1 MYIIAVL
8 YYISS
13 VIILF
18 CSFVVEK
25 CKKEKV
31 VNENYKVAK
40 VSKYLTTKEKQC
52 LAILG
57 AWGVGKTY
65 FWKQVEK
72 ENTLKFSNKKIIYI
86 DLFGKENYKQI
97 LEEIILKLHG
107 NYNKIINIFAQIT
120 FRIAKFKSAGIA
132 DINPGTIFSCL
143 KKNDFKNII
152 VCFDNIERRSDNLPL
167 KEILGLINLLKE
179 DKECSVVLILN
190 KNELNKQE
198 DNAKNNMQTSSNDK
212 TQHDAKQNNNDWYQ
226 EYKEKVI
233 DYEMLLENNDEIAKA
248 LIEEAFMQDEKFIQD
263 DDLKSNLVNIV
274 LKHYKA
280 ICNDN
285 LRLLLKILEHIKYFN
300 ERCFQ
305 SHYDKTIKEEFIIV
319 IHEHYLAIF
328 NAVKDFYIQRKE
340 KRNLSNMY
348 IYDIV
353 TRYLNNFFII
363 NDNDEKE
370 LNDIIIR
377 QLSSELFLTFEKTY
391 TTYFDEGDSDADFKN
406 KIENILQIRDNKL
419 EVFAKDLNSEKFLK
433 TIYWFKQIIKSDQ
446 EVSKEYKKGYFEKI
460 DKIIQI
466 LIKEQYPYYSKR
478 IKLLIAFSKQYKKFY
493 SKITKKHNNE
503 DKLKIFKY
511 NIKEYPHIFHFGNI
525 DKFNQYEI
533 KSIKDAFYNDKYF
546 LKNFIGFF
554 RLVPK
559 KNPIPKGD
567 YNLGRYTDADSKE
580 YEKIFKKNNLFLAFI
595 EYINENKYKKQMLIK
610 DRRVNNDNSNIL
622 SKLFYLQD

>member
-363 NDNDEKE
+363 NDNDEKK

-377 QLSSELFLTFEKTY
+377 QLSSELFSTFEKTY

-446 EVSKEYKKGYFEKI
+446 EVSEEYKKGYFEKI

-511 NIKEYPHIFHFGNI
+511 NIEEHSHIFHFVNI

-546 LKNFIGFF
+546 LKNFIDFF

-622 SKLFYLQD
+622 SKLFYL

>member
-1 MYIIAVL
+1 MYITIDKIAEFL
-8 YYISS
+8 T
-13 VIILF
+13 
-18 CSFVVEK
+18 
-25 CKKEKV
+25 
-31 VNENYKVAK
+31 
-40 VSKYLTTKEKQC
+40 SKSRVCLT
-52 LAILG
+52 ING
-57 AWGVGKTY
+57 HWGIGKTHL
-65 FWKQVEK
+65 WKQVEEK
-72 ENTLKFSNKKIIYI
+72 INADKKVVYI
-86 DLFGKENYKQI
+86 DLFGKESYKQI
-97 LEEIILKLHG
+97 LEEIVFKIHQ
-107 NYNKIINIFAQIT
+107 NYNKTVNVTSRIISKTINI
-120 FRIAKFKSAGIA
+120 KSAGIIN
-132 DINPGTIFSCL
+132 INPDAIFSFL
-143 KKNDFKNII
+143 KKEDFNNII
-152 VCFDNIERRSDNLPL
+152 VCFDNIERRSDNLSL
-167 KEILGLINLLKE
+167 KEILGLVNLLK
-179 DKECSVVLILN
+179 
-190 KNELNKQE
+190 E

-233 DYEMLLENNDEIAKA
+233 DYKVCLKDNDEIAKA
-248 LIEEAFMQDEKFIQD
+248 LIEEAFMQDEKLIRD
-263 DDLKSNLVNIV
+263 NGLKSNLVDIV
-274 LKHYKA
+274 LKHYQD
-280 ICNDN
+280 ICDSN

-363 NDNDEKE
+363 NDNDEKK

-377 QLSSELFLTFEKTY
+377 QLSSKLLLTFEKTY
-391 TTYFDEGDSDADFKN
+391 TTYFDEGGSDADFKN

-446 EVSKEYKKGYFEKI
+446 EVSEEYKKGYFEKI

-478 IKLLIAFSKQYKKFY
+478 IKLLIAFSKQCKKIY
-493 SKITKKHNNE
+493 SEITKKHNNE

-511 NIKEYPHIFHFGNI
+511 NIKEYPHIFHFVNI

-546 LKNFIGFF
+546 LKNFIDFF

-567 YNLGRYTDADSKE
+567 HNLNRYTDTDSKE

-595 EYINENKYKKQMLIK
+595 EYINENKYKKQIFIK
-610 DRRVNNDNSNIL
+610 DRRVNNDKSNIL
-622 SKLFYLQD
+622 SKLFYL

>member
-363 NDNDEKE
+363 NDNDEKK

-511 NIKEYPHIFHFGNI
+511 NIKEYPHIFHFGNM
-525 DKFNQYEI
+525 DEFNQYEI

>member
-1 MYIIAVL
+1 MDIIAVL

-25 CKKEKV
+25 CKKEKIV
-31 VNENYKVAK
+31 DENYKVAK

-65 FWKQVEK
+65 FWKQIEK
-72 ENTLKFSNKKIIYI
+72 EITLNFDNKKVIYV

-263 DDLKSNLVNIV
+263 DDLKSNLVDIV
-274 LKHYKA
+274 LKHYQD
-280 ICNDN
+280 ICDSN

-300 ERCFQ
+300 IRCFK

-319 IHEHYLAIF
+319 IDKCYFAIF
-328 NAVKDFYIQRKE
+328 NAVKDFYIQQKE

-363 NDNDEKE
+363 NDNDEKK
-370 LNDIIIR
+370 LNKMIIDSITV
-377 QLSSELFLTFEKTY
+377 ETKTNIKGIYKAY
-391 TTYFDEGDSDADFKN
+391 TEQGDSDIDFKN
-406 KIENILQIRDNKL
+406 KLEELSDKIYKQRKYFWNFFIETYDKELL
-419 EVFAKDLNSEKFLK
+419 EMIYVYKDITDKDLSIKDLVVKAFIVNFKRKEDDPSLSELLTKYPTYDKFSSKIKK
-433 TIYWFKQIIKSDQ
+433 TNKPSRIITTNHNFVYDRS
-446 EVSKEYKKGYFEKI
+446 SNTFELSKI
-460 DKIIQI
+460 DDFNNYNLDLIVKSFHNDKYFFQDFMFFYYEIDFKYFILYAIEEYIHNAYIKKIEEDNQLFRAFICFINKDENRIKKQS
-466 LIKEQYPYYSKR
+466 LIK
-478 IKLLIAFSKQYKKFY
+478 
-493 SKITKKHNNE
+493 
-503 DKLKIFKY
+503 KY
-511 NIKEYPHIFHFGNI
+511 NIKE
-525 DKFNQYEI
+525 NQ
-533 KSIKDAFYNDKYF
+533 N
-546 LKNFIGFF
+546 
-554 RLVPK
+554 
-559 KNPIPKGD
+559 
-567 YNLGRYTDADSKE
+567 T
-580 YEKIFKKNNLFLAFI
+580 
-595 EYINENKYKKQMLIK
+595 
-610 DRRVNNDNSNIL
+610 IL
-622 SKLFYLQD
+622 SKLFFPKDNK

>member
-1 MYIIAVL
+1 MYITIDKIAEFL
-8 YYISS
+8 ISKS
-13 VIILF
+13 RV
-18 CSFVVEK
+18 C
-25 CKKEKV
+25 
-31 VNENYKVAK
+31 
-40 VSKYLTTKEKQC
+40 LT
-52 LAILG
+52 ING
-57 AWGVGKTY
+57 HWGIGKTHL
-65 FWKQVEK
+65 WKQVEEK
-72 ENTLKFSNKKIIYI
+72 INADKKVVYI
-86 DLFGKENYKQI
+86 DLFGKESYKQI
-97 LEEIILKLHG
+97 LEEIVFKIHQ
-107 NYNKIINIFAQIT
+107 NYNKIANVTSRIISKTINI
-120 FRIAKFKSAGIA
+120 KSAGIIN
-132 DINPGTIFSCL
+132 INPDAIFSFL
-143 KKNDFKNII
+143 KKEDFNNII
-152 VCFDNIERRSDNLPL
+152 VCFDNIERRSDNLSL
-167 KEILGLINLLKE
+167 KEILGLVNLLKE

-212 TQHDAKQNNNDWYQ
+212 TQHDVKQNNNDWYQ

-233 DYEMLLENNDEIAKA
+233 DYEVCLKDNDEIAKA
-248 LIEEAFMQDEKFIQD
+248 LIEEAFMQDEKLIRD
-263 DDLKSNLVNIV
+263 NGLKSNLVDIV
-274 LKHYKA
+274 LKHYQD
-280 ICNDN
+280 ICDSN

-328 NAVKDFYIQRKE
+328 NAVKDFYIQQKE

-363 NDNDEKE
+363 NDNDEKK

-391 TTYFDEGDSDADFKN
+391 TTYFDENGSDADFKN

-419 EVFAKDLNSEKFLK
+419 ETFAKDLNSEKFLK
-433 TIYWFKQIIKSDQ
+433 IIYWFKQIIKSDQ
-446 EVSKEYKKGYFEKI
+446 EVSEEYKKGYFEKI

-466 LIKEQYPYYSKR
+466 LIKEQYPYYGKR

-511 NIKEYPHIFHFGNI
+511 NIEEYSHIFHFVNI

-546 LKNFIGFF
+546 LKNFIDFF

-559 KNPIPKGD
+559 KNPISKGD
-567 YNLGRYTDADSKE
+567 HNLNRYTDADSKE

-610 DRRVNNDNSNIL
+610 DRRVNNDKSNIL
-622 SKLFYLQD
+622 SKLFYL

>member
-97 LEEIILKLHG
+97 IEEIVLSLHG
-107 NYNKIINIFAQIT
+107 NYNKITEKTFKGLKSLIKGVSSGLINIDSDAV
-120 FRIAKFKSAGIA
+120 
-132 DINPGTIFSCL
+132 FSFL
-143 KKNDFKNII
+143 KKEDFKKII

-167 KEILGLINLLKE
+167 KEILGLVNLLKE
-179 DKECSVVLILN
+179 EKECNVVMILN
-190 KNELNKQE
+190 DDELKKQDSNSDNKKE
-198 DNAKNNMQTSSNDK
+198 DKQ
-212 TQHDAKQNNNDWYQ
+212 DAKDWYQ

-233 DYEMLLENNDEIAKA
+233 DYEVRLKNNDEIAKA

-263 DDLKSNLVNIV
+263 DDLKSNLVDIV

-300 ERCFQ
+300 IRCFKL
-305 SHYDKTIKEEFIIV
+305 HYDKTIKEEFIIV
-319 IHEHYLAIF
+319 IDEYYFAIF

-340 KRNLSNMY
+340 ERNPSNIH
-348 IYDIV
+348 IYDII
-353 TRYLNNFFII
+353 TKYLKKFFIV
-363 NDNDEKE
+363 NDNYEKK
-370 LNDIIIR
+370 LNKMIMDSITV
-377 QLSSELFLTFEKTY
+377 ETKTNIKGIYKAY
-391 TTYFDEGDSDADFKN
+391 TEQGDSDIDFKN
-406 KIENILQIRDNKL
+406 KLEELSDKIYKQRKYFWNFFIETYDKELL
-419 EVFAKDLNSEKFLK
+419 EMIYVYKDITKKDLNIKDLVIKAFIVNFKRKEDDPSLSELLTRYPTYDKFSSKIKK
-433 TIYWFKQIIKSDQ
+433 TNKPSRIITTNHNFVYDRS
-446 EVSKEYKKGYFEKI
+446 SNTFELSKI
-460 DKIIQI
+460 DDFNNYNLDLIVKSFHNDKYFFQDFMFFYYEIDFKYFILYAIEEYIHNAYIKKIEEDNQLFRAFICFI
-466 LIKEQYPYYSKR
+466 NKDENR
-478 IKLLIAFSKQYKKFY
+478 IKKQSMIK
-493 SKITKKHNNE
+493 
-503 DKLKIFKY
+503 KY
-511 NIKEYPHIFHFGNI
+511 NIKE
-525 DKFNQYEI
+525 NQ
-533 KSIKDAFYNDKYF
+533 N
-546 LKNFIGFF
+546 
-554 RLVPK
+554 
-559 KNPIPKGD
+559 
-567 YNLGRYTDADSKE
+567 T
-580 YEKIFKKNNLFLAFI
+580 
-595 EYINENKYKKQMLIK
+595 
-610 DRRVNNDNSNIL
+610 IL
-622 SKLFYLQD
+622 SKLFFPKDNK

>member
-1 MYIIAVL
+1 MYITIDKIAEFL
-8 YYISS
+8 T
-13 VIILF
+13 
-18 CSFVVEK
+18 
-25 CKKEKV
+25 
-31 VNENYKVAK
+31 
-40 VSKYLTTKEKQC
+40 SKSRVCLT
-52 LAILG
+52 ING
-57 AWGVGKTY
+57 HWGIGKTHL
-65 FWKQVEK
+65 WKQVEEK
-72 ENTLKFSNKKIIYI
+72 INADKKVVYI
-86 DLFGKENYKQI
+86 DLFGKESYKQI
-97 LEEIILKLHG
+97 LEEIVFKIHQ
-107 NYNKIINIFAQIT
+107 NYNKTVNVTSRIISKTINI
-120 FRIAKFKSAGIA
+120 KSAGIIN
-132 DINPGTIFSCL
+132 INPDAIFSFL
-143 KKNDFKNII
+143 KKEDFNNII
-152 VCFDNIERRSDNLPL
+152 VCFDNIERRSDNLSL
-167 KEILGLINLLKE
+167 KEILGLVNLLKE

-233 DYEMLLENNDEIAKA
+233 DYKVCLKDNDEIAKA
-248 LIEEAFMQDEKFIQD
+248 LIEEAFMQDEKLIRD
-263 DDLKSNLVNIV
+263 NGLKSNLVDIV
-274 LKHYKA
+274 LKHYQD
-280 ICNDN
+280 ICDSN

-340 KRNLSNMY
+340 KRNQSNMY

-363 NDNDEKE
+363 NDNDEKK

-377 QLSSELFLTFEKTY
+377 QLSSKLLLTFEKTY
-391 TTYFDEGDSDADFKN
+391 TTYFDEGGSDADFKN

-446 EVSKEYKKGYFEKI
+446 EVSEEYKKGYFEKI

-478 IKLLIAFSKQYKKFY
+478 IKLLIAFSKQCKKIY
-493 SKITKKHNNE
+493 SEITKKHNNE

-511 NIKEYPHIFHFGNI
+511 NIKEYPHIFHFVNI

-546 LKNFIGFF
+546 LKNFIDFF

-567 YNLGRYTDADSKE
+567 HNLNRYTDTDSKE

-595 EYINENKYKKQMLIK
+595 EYINENKYKKQIFIK
-610 DRRVNNDNSNIL
+610 DRRVNNDKSNIL
-622 SKLFYLQD
+622 SKLFYL

>member
-319 IHEHYLAIF
+319 IHKHYLAIF
-328 NAVKDFYIQRKE
+328 NAVKDFYIQQKE

-377 QLSSELFLTFEKTY
+377 QLSSELLSTFEKTY
-391 TTYFDEGDSDADFKN
+391 TTYFDESGSDADFKN
-406 KIENILQIRDNKL
+406 KIENILQIRDNIL
-419 EVFAKDLNSEKFLK
+419 ETFAKDLNSEKFLK

-446 EVSKEYKKGYFEKI
+446 EVSEEYKKGYFEKI

-511 NIKEYPHIFHFGNI
+511 NIEEYSHIFHFVNI

-546 LKNFIGFF
+546 LKNFIDFF

-567 YNLGRYTDADSKE
+567 HNLNRYTDADSKE

-622 SKLFYLQD
+622 SKLFYL

>member
-1 MYIIAVL
+1 MYITIDKIAEFL
-8 YYISS
+8 ISKS
-13 VIILF
+13 RV
-18 CSFVVEK
+18 C
-25 CKKEKV
+25 
-31 VNENYKVAK
+31 
-40 VSKYLTTKEKQC
+40 LT
-52 LAILG
+52 ING
-57 AWGVGKTY
+57 HWGIGKTHL
-65 FWKQVEK
+65 WKQVEEK
-72 ENTLKFSNKKIIYI
+72 INADKKVVYI
-86 DLFGKENYKQI
+86 DLFGKESYKQI
-97 LEEIILKLHG
+97 LEEIVFKIHQ
-107 NYNKIINIFAQIT
+107 NYNKIANVTSRIISKTINI
-120 FRIAKFKSAGIA
+120 KSAGIIN
-132 DINPGTIFSCL
+132 INPDAIFSFL
-143 KKNDFKNII
+143 KKEDFNNII
-152 VCFDNIERRSDNLPL
+152 VCFDNIERRSDNLSL
-167 KEILGLINLLKE
+167 KEILGLVNLLKE

-233 DYEMLLENNDEIAKA
+233 DYEVCLKDNDEIAKA
-248 LIEEAFMQDEKFIQD
+248 LIEEAFMQDEKLIRD
-263 DDLKSNLVNIV
+263 NGLKSNLVDIV
-274 LKHYKA
+274 LKHYQD
-280 ICNDN
+280 ICDSN

-328 NAVKDFYIQRKE
+328 NAVKDFYIQQKE

-363 NDNDEKE
+363 NDNDEKK

-391 TTYFDEGDSDADFKN
+391 TTYFDENGSDADFKN

-419 EVFAKDLNSEKFLK
+419 ETFAKDLNSEKFLK
-433 TIYWFKQIIKSDQ
+433 IIYWFKQIIKSDQ
-446 EVSKEYKKGYFEKI
+446 EVSEEYKKGYFEKI

-466 LIKEQYPYYSKR
+466 LIKEQYPYYGKR

-511 NIKEYPHIFHFGNI
+511 NIEEYSHIFHFVNI

-546 LKNFIGFF
+546 LKNFIDFF

-559 KNPIPKGD
+559 KNPISKGD
-567 YNLGRYTDADSKE
+567 HNLNRYTDADSKE

-610 DRRVNNDNSNIL
+610 DRRVNNDKSNIL
-622 SKLFYLQD
+622 SKLFYL

>member
-319 IHEHYLAIF
+319 IDEYYFAIF

-340 KRNLSNMY
+340 ERNPSNIH
-348 IYDIV
+348 IYDII
-353 TRYLNNFFII
+353 TKYLKKFFIV
-363 NDNDEKE
+363 NDNYEKK
-370 LNDIIIR
+370 LNKMIMDSITV
-377 QLSSELFLTFEKTY
+377 ETKTNIKGIYKAY
-391 TTYFDEGDSDADFKN
+391 TEQGDSDIDFKN
-406 KIENILQIRDNKL
+406 KLEELSDKIYKQRKYFWNFFIETYDKELL
-419 EVFAKDLNSEKFLK
+419 EMIYVYKDITKKDLNIKDLVIKAFIVNFKRKEDDPSLSELLTRYPTYDKFSSKIKK
-433 TIYWFKQIIKSDQ
+433 TNKPSRIITTNHNFVYDRS
-446 EVSKEYKKGYFEKI
+446 SNTFELSKI
-460 DKIIQI
+460 DDFNNYNLDLIVKSFHNDKYFFQDFMFFYYEIDFKYFILYAIEEYIHNAYIKKIEEDNQLFRAFICFI
-466 LIKEQYPYYSKR
+466 NKDENR
-478 IKLLIAFSKQYKKFY
+478 IKKQSMIK
-493 SKITKKHNNE
+493 
-503 DKLKIFKY
+503 KY
-511 NIKEYPHIFHFGNI
+511 NIKE
-525 DKFNQYEI
+525 NQ
-533 KSIKDAFYNDKYF
+533 N
-546 LKNFIGFF
+546 
-554 RLVPK
+554 
-559 KNPIPKGD
+559 
-567 YNLGRYTDADSKE
+567 T
-580 YEKIFKKNNLFLAFI
+580 
-595 EYINENKYKKQMLIK
+595 
-610 DRRVNNDNSNIL
+610 IL
-622 SKLFYLQD
+622 SKLFFPKDKK

>member
-1 MYIIAVL
+1 MYITIDKIAEFL
-8 YYISS
+8 T
-13 VIILF
+13 
-18 CSFVVEK
+18 
-25 CKKEKV
+25 
-31 VNENYKVAK
+31 
-40 VSKYLTTKEKQC
+40 SKSRVCLT
-52 LAILG
+52 ING
-57 AWGVGKTY
+57 PWGIGKTHL
-65 FWKQVEK
+65 WKQVEEK
-72 ENTLKFSNKKIIYI
+72 INTDKKVVYI
-86 DLFGKENYKQI
+86 DLFGKESYKQI
-97 LEEIILKLHG
+97 LEEIVFKLYG
-107 NYNKIINIFAQIT
+107 TYNSIIEKASNIASKLIEKVSCEFIKIEPNAVFS
-120 FRIAKFKSAGIA
+120 IAKK
-132 DINPGTIFSCL
+132 D
-143 KKNDFKNII
+143 DFNNII
-152 VCFDNIERRSDNLPL
+152 VCFDNIERKSDNLSL
-167 KEILGLINLLKE
+167 KEILGLVNLLKE

-248 LIEEAFMQDEKFIQD
+248 LIEEAFMQDKKLIRD
-263 DDLKSNLVNIV
+263 NGLKSNLVNIV
-274 LKHYKA
+274 LKHYQD
-280 ICNDN
+280 ICDSN

-363 NDNDEKE
+363 NDNDEKK

-511 NIKEYPHIFHFGNI
+511 NIKEYPHIFHFGNM
-525 DKFNQYEI
+525 DEFNQYEI

-622 SKLFYLQD
+622 SKLFYL

>member
-1 MYIIAVL
+1 MYITIDKIAEFL
-8 YYISS
+8 T
-13 VIILF
+13 
-18 CSFVVEK
+18 
-25 CKKEKV
+25 
-31 VNENYKVAK
+31 
-40 VSKYLTTKEKQC
+40 SKSRVCLT
-52 LAILG
+52 ING
-57 AWGVGKTY
+57 HWGIGKTHL
-65 FWKQVEK
+65 WKQVEEK
-72 ENTLKFSNKKIIYI
+72 INADKKVVYI
-86 DLFGKENYKQI
+86 DLFGKESYKQI
-97 LEEIILKLHG
+97 LEEIVFKIHQ
-107 NYNKIINIFAQIT
+107 NYNKTVNVTSRIISKTINI
-120 FRIAKFKSAGIA
+120 KSAGIIN
-132 DINPGTIFSCL
+132 INPDAIFSFL
-143 KKNDFKNII
+143 KKEDFNNII
-152 VCFDNIERRSDNLPL
+152 VCFDNIERRSDNLSL
-167 KEILGLINLLKE
+167 KEILGLVNLLKE

-233 DYEMLLENNDEIAKA
+233 DYEVCLKDNDEIAKA
-248 LIEEAFMQDEKFIQD
+248 LIEEAFMQDEKLIRD
-263 DDLKSNLVNIV
+263 NGLKSNLVDIV
-274 LKHYKA
+274 LKHYQD
-280 ICNDN
+280 ICDSN

-328 NAVKDFYIQRKE
+328 NAVKDFYIQQKE

-363 NDNDEKE
+363 NDNDEKK

-391 TTYFDEGDSDADFKN
+391 TTYFDENGSDADFKN

-419 EVFAKDLNSEKFLK
+419 ETFAKDLNSEKFLK
-433 TIYWFKQIIKSDQ
+433 IIYWFKQIIKSDQ
-446 EVSKEYKKGYFEKI
+446 EVSEEYKKGYFEKI

-466 LIKEQYPYYSKR
+466 LIKEQYPYYGKR

-511 NIKEYPHIFHFGNI
+511 NIEEYSHIFHFVNI

-546 LKNFIGFF
+546 LKNFIDFF

-559 KNPIPKGD
+559 KNPISKGD
-567 YNLGRYTDADSKE
+567 HNLNRYTDADSKE

-610 DRRVNNDNSNIL
+610 DRRVNNDKSNIL
-622 SKLFYLQD
+622 SKLFYL

>member
-363 NDNDEKE
+363 NDNDEKK

-377 QLSSELFLTFEKTY
+377 QLSSELFSTFEKTY

-446 EVSKEYKKGYFEKI
+446 EVSEEYKKGYFEKI

-511 NIKEYPHIFHFGNI
+511 NIEEHSHIFHFVNI

-546 LKNFIGFF
+546 LKNFIDFF

-610 DRRVNNDNSNIL
+610 DRRVNNDKSNIL
-622 SKLFYLQD
+622 SKLFYL

>member
-1 MYIIAVL
+1 MYITIDKIAEFL
-8 YYISS
+8 T
-13 VIILF
+13 
-18 CSFVVEK
+18 
-25 CKKEKV
+25 
-31 VNENYKVAK
+31 
-40 VSKYLTTKEKQC
+40 SKSRVCLT
-52 LAILG
+52 ING
-57 AWGVGKTY
+57 PWGIGKTHL
-65 FWKQVEK
+65 WKQVEEK
-72 ENTLKFSNKKIIYI
+72 INTDKKVVYI
-86 DLFGKENYKQI
+86 DLFGKESYKQI
-97 LEEIILKLHG
+97 LEEIVFKIHQ
-107 NYNKIINIFAQIT
+107 NYNKTVNVTSQIISKTINI
-120 FRIAKFKSAGIA
+120 KSAGIIN
-132 DINPGTIFSCL
+132 INPDAIFSFL
-143 KKNDFKNII
+143 KKEDFNNII
-152 VCFDNIERRSDNLPL
+152 VCFDNIERRSDNLSL
-167 KEILGLINLLKE
+167 KEILGLVNLLKE

-212 TQHDAKQNNNDWYQ
+212 TQYDAKQNNNDWYQ

-263 DDLKSNLVNIV
+263 DDLKSNLVDIV
-274 LKHYKA
+274 LKHYQD
-280 ICNDN
+280 ICDSN

-340 KRNLSNMY
+340 KRNLSNIY

-377 QLSSELFLTFEKTY
+377 QLSSELFSTFEKTY

-419 EVFAKDLNSEKFLK
+419 EVFAKDLNSGKFLK

-446 EVSKEYKKGYFEKI
+446 EVSEEYKKGYFEKI

-511 NIKEYPHIFHFGNI
+511 NIEEHSHIFHFVNI

-546 LKNFIGFF
+546 LKNFIDFF

-622 SKLFYLQD
+622 SKLFYL

>member
-1 MYIIAVL
+1 MYITIDKIAEFL
-8 YYISS
+8 T
-13 VIILF
+13 
-18 CSFVVEK
+18 
-25 CKKEKV
+25 
-31 VNENYKVAK
+31 
-40 VSKYLTTKEKQC
+40 SKSRVCLT
-52 LAILG
+52 ING
-57 AWGVGKTY
+57 HWGIGKTHL
-65 FWKQVEK
+65 WKQVEEK
-72 ENTLKFSNKKIIYI
+72 INADKKVVYI
-86 DLFGKENYKQI
+86 DLFGKESYKQI
-97 LEEIILKLHG
+97 LEEIVFKIHQ
-107 NYNKIINIFAQIT
+107 NYNKTVNVTSRIISKTINI
-120 FRIAKFKSAGIA
+120 KSAGIIN
-132 DINPGTIFSCL
+132 INPDAIFSFL
-143 KKNDFKNII
+143 KKEDFNNII

-363 NDNDEKE
+363 NDNDEKK

-377 QLSSELFLTFEKTY
+377 QLSSELFSTFEKTY

-446 EVSKEYKKGYFEKI
+446 EVSEEYKKGYFEKI

-511 NIKEYPHIFHFGNI
+511 NIEEHSHIFHFVNI

-546 LKNFIGFF
+546 LKNFIDFF

-622 SKLFYLQD
+622 SKLFYL

>member
-40 VSKYLTTKEKQC
+40 ISKYLTTKEKQC

-233 DYEMLLENNDEIAKA
+233 DYEVCLEDNDEIAKA

-263 DDLKSNLVNIV
+263 DVLKSNLVDIV

-300 ERCFQ
+300 VRCFK
-305 SHYDKTIKEEFIIV
+305 SHYDKIIKEEFTIV
-319 IHEHYLAIF
+319 IDEFFRFAIF
-328 NAVKDFYIQRKE
+328 PAVKDFYMQQKK
-340 KRNLSNMY
+340 KRVWMMMY
-348 IYDIV
+348 II
-353 TRYLNNFFII
+353 
-363 NDNDEKE
+363 
-370 LNDIIIR
+370 
-377 QLSSELFLTFEKTY
+377 
-391 TTYFDEGDSDADFKN
+391 
-406 KIENILQIRDNKL
+406 
-419 EVFAKDLNSEKFLK
+419 
-433 TIYWFKQIIKSDQ
+433 
-446 EVSKEYKKGYFEKI
+446 
-460 DKIIQI
+460 
-466 LIKEQYPYYSKR
+466 
-478 IKLLIAFSKQYKKFY
+478 
-493 SKITKKHNNE
+493 
-503 DKLKIFKY
+503 
-511 NIKEYPHIFHFGNI
+511 
-525 DKFNQYEI
+525 
-533 KSIKDAFYNDKYF
+533 
-546 LKNFIGFF
+546 
-554 RLVPK
+554 
-559 KNPIPKGD
+559 
-567 YNLGRYTDADSKE
+567 
-580 YEKIFKKNNLFLAFI
+580 
-595 EYINENKYKKQMLIK
+595 
-610 DRRVNNDNSNIL
+610 
-622 SKLFYLQD
+622 

>member
-1 MYIIAVL
+1 MYITIDKIAEFL
-8 YYISS
+8 T
-13 VIILF
+13 
-18 CSFVVEK
+18 
-25 CKKEKV
+25 
-31 VNENYKVAK
+31 
-40 VSKYLTTKEKQC
+40 SKSRVCLT
-52 LAILG
+52 ING
-57 AWGVGKTY
+57 HWGIGKTHL
-65 FWKQVEK
+65 WKQVEEK
-72 ENTLKFSNKKIIYI
+72 INADKKVVYI
-86 DLFGKENYKQI
+86 DLFGKESYKQI
-97 LEEIILKLHG
+97 LEEIVFKIHQ
-107 NYNKIINIFAQIT
+107 NYNKTVNVTSRIISKTINI
-120 FRIAKFKSAGIA
+120 KSAGIIN
-132 DINPGTIFSCL
+132 INPDAIFSFL
-143 KKNDFKNII
+143 KKEDFNNII
-152 VCFDNIERRSDNLPL
+152 VCFDNIERRSDNLSL
-167 KEILGLINLLKE
+167 KEILGLVNLLKE

-233 DYEMLLENNDEIAKA
+233 DYKVCLKDNDEIAKA
-248 LIEEAFMQDEKFIQD
+248 LIEEAFMQDEKLIRD
-263 DDLKSNLVNIV
+263 NGLKSNLVDIV
-274 LKHYKA
+274 LKHYQD
-280 ICNDN
+280 ICDSN

-363 NDNDEKE
+363 NDNDEKK

-377 QLSSELFLTFEKTY
+377 QLSSKLLLTFEKTY
-391 TTYFDEGDSDADFKN
+391 TTYFDEGGSDADFKN

-446 EVSKEYKKGYFEKI
+446 EVSEEYKKGYFEKI

-478 IKLLIAFSKQYKKFY
+478 IKLLIAFSKQCKKIY
-493 SKITKKHNNE
+493 SEITKKHNNE

-511 NIKEYPHIFHFGNI
+511 NI
-525 DKFNQYEI
+525 
-533 KSIKDAFYNDKYF
+533 
-546 LKNFIGFF
+546 
-554 RLVPK
+554 
-559 KNPIPKGD
+559 
-567 YNLGRYTDADSKE
+567 
-580 YEKIFKKNNLFLAFI
+580 
-595 EYINENKYKKQMLIK
+595 
-610 DRRVNNDNSNIL
+610 
-622 SKLFYLQD
+622 

>member
-1 MYIIAVL
+1 MYITIDKIAEFL
-8 YYISS
+8 T
-13 VIILF
+13 
-18 CSFVVEK
+18 
-25 CKKEKV
+25 
-31 VNENYKVAK
+31 
-40 VSKYLTTKEKQC
+40 SKSRVCLT
-52 LAILG
+52 ING
-57 AWGVGKTY
+57 PWGIGKTHL
-65 FWKQVEK
+65 WKQVEEK
-72 ENTLKFSNKKIIYI
+72 INTDKKVVYI
-86 DLFGKENYKQI
+86 DLFGKESYKQI
-97 LEEIILKLHG
+97 LEEIVFKIHQ
-107 NYNKIINIFAQIT
+107 NYNKTVNVTSQIISKTINI
-120 FRIAKFKSAGIA
+120 KSAGIIN
-132 DINPGTIFSCL
+132 INPDAIFSFL
-143 KKNDFKNII
+143 KKEDFNNII
-152 VCFDNIERRSDNLPL
+152 VCFDNIERRSDNLSL

-212 TQHDAKQNNNDWYQ
+212 TQYDAKQNNNDWYQ

-233 DYEMLLENNDEIAKA
+233 DCEVCLKDNDEIAKA

-263 DDLKSNLVNIV
+263 DDLKSNLVDIV
-274 LKHYKA
+274 LKHYQD
-280 ICNDN
+280 ICDSN

-363 NDNDEKE
+363 NDNDEKK

-511 NIKEYPHIFHFGNI
+511 NIKEYPHIFHFGNM
-525 DKFNQYEI
+525 DEFNQYEI

>member
-1 MYIIAVL
+1 MYITIDKIAEFL
-8 YYISS
+8 T
-13 VIILF
+13 
-18 CSFVVEK
+18 
-25 CKKEKV
+25 
-31 VNENYKVAK
+31 
-40 VSKYLTTKEKQC
+40 SKSRVCLT
-52 LAILG
+52 ING
-57 AWGVGKTY
+57 HWGIGKTHL
-65 FWKQVEK
+65 WKQVEEK
-72 ENTLKFSNKKIIYI
+72 INADKKVVYI
-86 DLFGKENYKQI
+86 DLFGKESYKQI
-97 LEEIILKLHG
+97 LEEIVFKIHQ
-107 NYNKIINIFAQIT
+107 NYNKTVNVTSRIISKTINI
-120 FRIAKFKSAGIA
+120 KSAGIIN
-132 DINPGTIFSCL
+132 INPDAIFSFL
-143 KKNDFKNII
+143 KKEDFNNII
-152 VCFDNIERRSDNLPL
+152 VCFDNIERRSDNLSL
-167 KEILGLINLLKE
+167 KEILGLVNLLKE

-363 NDNDEKE
+363 NDNDEKK

-377 QLSSELFLTFEKTY
+377 QLSSELFSTFEKTY

-446 EVSKEYKKGYFEKI
+446 EVSEEYKKGYFEKI

-511 NIKEYPHIFHFGNI
+511 NIEEHSHIFHFVNI

-546 LKNFIGFF
+546 LKNFIDFF

-622 SKLFYLQD
+622 SKLFYL

>member
-1 MYIIAVL
+1 MYITIDKIAEFL
-8 YYISS
+8 T
-13 VIILF
+13 
-18 CSFVVEK
+18 
-25 CKKEKV
+25 
-31 VNENYKVAK
+31 
-40 VSKYLTTKEKQC
+40 SKSRVCLT
-52 LAILG
+52 ING
-57 AWGVGKTY
+57 PWGIGKTHL
-65 FWKQVEK
+65 WKQVEEK
-72 ENTLKFSNKKIIYI
+72 INTDKKVVYI
-86 DLFGKENYKQI
+86 DLFGKESYKQI
-97 LEEIILKLHG
+97 LEEIVFKLYG
-107 NYNKIINIFAQIT
+107 TYNSIIEKASNIASKLIEKVSCEFIKIEPNAVFS
-120 FRIAKFKSAGIA
+120 IAKK
-132 DINPGTIFSCL
+132 D
-143 KKNDFKNII
+143 DFNNII
-152 VCFDNIERRSDNLPL
+152 VCFDNIERKSDNLSL
-167 KEILGLINLLKE
+167 KEILGLVNLLKE

-233 DYEMLLENNDEIAKA
+233 DCEVCLKDNDEIAKA
-248 LIEEAFMQDEKFIQD
+248 LIEEAFMQDKKLIRD
-263 DDLKSNLVNIV
+263 NGLKSNLVDIV
-274 LKHYKA
+274 LKHYQD
-280 ICNDN
+280 ICDSN

-340 KRNLSNMY
+340 KRNLSNIY

-363 NDNDEKE
+363 NDNDEKK

-377 QLSSELFLTFEKTY
+377 QLLSELFLTFEKTY

-446 EVSKEYKKGYFEKI
+446 EVSEEYKKGYFEKI

-511 NIKEYPHIFHFGNI
+511 NIEEYSHIFHFVNI

>member
-1 MYIIAVL
+1 MYITIDKIAEFL
-8 YYISS
+8 T
-13 VIILF
+13 
-18 CSFVVEK
+18 
-25 CKKEKV
+25 
-31 VNENYKVAK
+31 
-40 VSKYLTTKEKQC
+40 SKSRVCLT
-52 LAILG
+52 ING
-57 AWGVGKTY
+57 HWGIGKTHL
-65 FWKQVEK
+65 WKQVEEK
-72 ENTLKFSNKKIIYI
+72 INADKKVVYI
-86 DLFGKENYKQI
+86 DLFGKESYKQI
-97 LEEIILKLHG
+97 LEEIVFKIHQ
-107 NYNKIINIFAQIT
+107 NYNKTVNVTSRIISKTINI
-120 FRIAKFKSAGIA
+120 KSAGIIN
-132 DINPGTIFSCL
+132 INPDAIFSFL
-143 KKNDFKNII
+143 KKEDFNNII
-152 VCFDNIERRSDNLPL
+152 VCFDNIERRSDNLSL
-167 KEILGLINLLKE
+167 KEILGLVNLLKE

-233 DYEMLLENNDEIAKA
+233 DYK
-248 LIEEAFMQDEKFIQD
+248 
-263 DDLKSNLVNIV
+263 
-274 LKHYKA
+274 
-280 ICNDN
+280 
-285 LRLLLKILEHIKYFN
+285 LLLKILEHIKYFN

-363 NDNDEKE
+363 NDNDEKK

-377 QLSSELFLTFEKTY
+377 QLSSKLLLTFEKTY
-391 TTYFDEGDSDADFKN
+391 TTYFDEGGSDADFKN

-446 EVSKEYKKGYFEKI
+446 EVSEEYKKGYFEKI

-478 IKLLIAFSKQYKKFY
+478 IKLLIAFSKQCKKIY
-493 SKITKKHNNE
+493 SEITKKHNNE

-511 NIKEYPHIFHFGNI
+511 NIKEYPHIFHFVNI

-546 LKNFIGFF
+546 LKNFIDFF

-567 YNLGRYTDADSKE
+567 HNLNRYTDTDSKE

-595 EYINENKYKKQMLIK
+595 EYINENKYKKQIFIK
-610 DRRVNNDNSNIL
+610 DRRVNNDKSNIL
-622 SKLFYLQD
+622 SKLFYL

>member
-1 MYIIAVL
+1 MYITIDKIAEFL
-8 YYISS
+8 T
-13 VIILF
+13 
-18 CSFVVEK
+18 
-25 CKKEKV
+25 
-31 VNENYKVAK
+31 
-40 VSKYLTTKEKQC
+40 SKSRVCLT
-52 LAILG
+52 ING
-57 AWGVGKTY
+57 HWGIGKTHL
-65 FWKQVEK
+65 WKQVEEK
-72 ENTLKFSNKKIIYI
+72 INADKKVVYI
-86 DLFGKENYKQI
+86 DLFGKESYKQI
-97 LEEIILKLHG
+97 LEEIVFKIHQ
-107 NYNKIINIFAQIT
+107 NYNKTVNVTSRIISKTINI
-120 FRIAKFKSAGIA
+120 KSAGIIN
-132 DINPGTIFSCL
+132 INPDAIFSFL
-143 KKNDFKNII
+143 KKEDFNNII
-152 VCFDNIERRSDNLPL
+152 VCFDNIERRSDNLSL
-167 KEILGLINLLKE
+167 KEILGLVNLLKE

-233 DYEMLLENNDEIAKA
+233 DYKVCLKDNDEIAKA
-248 LIEEAFMQDEKFIQD
+248 LIEEAFMQDEKLIRD
-263 DDLKSNLVNIV
+263 NGLKSNLVDIV
-274 LKHYKA
+274 LKHYQD
-280 ICNDN
+280 ICDSN

-363 NDNDEKE
+363 NDNDEKK

-377 QLSSELFLTFEKTY
+377 QLSSKLLLTFEKTY
-391 TTYFDEGDSDADFKN
+391 TTYFDEGGSDADFKN

-446 EVSKEYKKGYFEKI
+446 EVSEEYKKGYFEKI

-478 IKLLIAFSKQYKKFY
+478 IKLLIAFSKQCKKNY
-493 SKITKKHNNE
+493 SEITKKHNNE

-511 NIKEYPHIFHFGNI
+511 NIKEYPHIFHFVNI

-546 LKNFIGFF
+546 LKNFIDFF

-567 YNLGRYTDADSKE
+567 HNLNRYTDTDSKE

-595 EYINENKYKKQMLIK
+595 EYINENKYKKQIFIK
-610 DRRVNNDNSNIL
+610 DRRVNNDKSNIL
-622 SKLFYLQD
+622 SKLFYL

>member
-1 MYIIAVL
+1 MYITIDKIAEFL
-8 YYISS
+8 T
-13 VIILF
+13 
-18 CSFVVEK
+18 
-25 CKKEKV
+25 
-31 VNENYKVAK
+31 
-40 VSKYLTTKEKQC
+40 SKSRVCLT
-52 LAILG
+52 ING
-57 AWGVGKTY
+57 PWGIGKTHL
-65 FWKQVEK
+65 WKQVEEK
-72 ENTLKFSNKKIIYI
+72 INTDKKVVYI
-86 DLFGKENYKQI
+86 DLFGKESYKQI
-97 LEEIILKLHG
+97 LEEIVFKIHQ
-107 NYNKIINIFAQIT
+107 NYNKTVNVTSQIISKTINI
-120 FRIAKFKSAGIA
+120 KSAGIIN
-132 DINPGTIFSCL
+132 INPDAIFSFL
-143 KKNDFKNII
+143 KKEDFNNII
-152 VCFDNIERRSDNLPL
+152 VCFDNIERRSDNLSL
-167 KEILGLINLLKE
+167 KEILGLVNLLKE

-212 TQHDAKQNNNDWYQ
+212 TQYDAKQNNNDWYQ

-233 DYEMLLENNDEIAKA
+233 DCEVCLKDNDEIAKA

-263 DDLKSNLVNIV
+263 DDLKSNLVDIV
-274 LKHYKA
+274 LKHYQD
-280 ICNDN
+280 ICDSN

-340 KRNLSNMY
+340 KRNLSNIY

-377 QLSSELFLTFEKTY
+377 QLSSELFSTFEKTY

-419 EVFAKDLNSEKFLK
+419 EVFAKDLNSGKFLK

-446 EVSKEYKKGYFEKI
+446 EVSEEYKKGYFEKI

-511 NIKEYPHIFHFGNI
+511 NIEEHSHIFHFVNI

-546 LKNFIGFF
+546 LKNFIDFF

-622 SKLFYLQD
+622 SKLFYL

>member
-13 VIILF
+13 AIILF

-25 CKKEKV
+25 CKKEKIV
-31 VNENYKVAK
+31 DENYKVAK

-57 AWGVGKTY
+57 VWGVGKTY

-72 ENTLKFSNKKIIYI
+72 VIALKFSNKKVIYI

-152 VCFDNIERRSDNLPL
+152 VCFDNIERKSDNLPL
-167 KEILGLINLLKE
+167 KEILGLVNLLKE

-190 KNELNKQE
+190 KNELSKKE
-198 DNAKNNMQTSSNDK
+198 DNAKMEISSDDK
-212 TQHDAKQNNNDWYQ
+212 TQHDIKQNNNDWYQ

-233 DYEMLLENNDEIAKA
+233 DYEVCLEDNDEIAKA
-248 LIEEAFMQDEKFIQD
+248 LIEEVFTQDEKLIQD
-263 DDLKSNLVNIV
+263 SNLKSNLVDIV
-274 LKHYKA
+274 LKHYKD
-280 ICNDN
+280 ICDSN

-300 ERCFQ
+300 EKYFK
-305 SHYDKTIKEEFIIV
+305 SHYDKTIKEEFAIV

-328 NAVKDFYIQRKE
+328 NAVKDFYIQQKE
-340 KRNLSNMY
+340 KRNLDNIH

-363 NDNDEKE
+363 NDNDEKK
-370 LNDIIIR
+370 LNDIILR
-377 QLSSELFLTFEKTY
+377 QLLSKLYLKFKKTY
-391 TTYFDEGDSDADFKN
+391 IAYFDEGGGDTDFKN
-406 KIENILQIRDNKL
+406 KIENILQIRDNEL
-419 EVFAKDLNSEKFLK
+419 EVFAKDLNSNFFLK
-433 TIYWFKQIIKSDQ
+433 TIYWFKQIIKSNQ
-446 EVSKEYKKGYFEKI
+446 EVSEEYKKGYFEKI

-466 LIKEQYPYYSKR
+466 LVKKQYFYYGKR
-478 IKLLIAFSKQYKKFY
+478 IKLLIAFNERYKKIY
-493 SKITKKHNNE
+493 SEITKKDSNE
-503 DKLKIFKY
+503 NKLEIFKY
-511 NIKEYPHIFHFGNI
+511 NIKEYPHIFHFNNI

-533 KSIKDAFYNDKYF
+533 KSIKDAFYDDKYF
-546 LKNFIGFF
+546 LKNFIDFF

-559 KNPIPKGD
+559 KNPTEVYD
-567 YNLGRYTDADSKE
+567 NNSSYRYTDADSEE

-610 DRRVNNDNSNIL
+610 DRRINNDNSNIL

>member
-31 VNENYKVAK
+31 INENYKVAK

-363 NDNDEKE
+363 NDNDEKK

-377 QLSSELFLTFEKTY
+377 QLSSELFSTFEKTY

-446 EVSKEYKKGYFEKI
+446 EVSEEYKKGYFEKI

-511 NIKEYPHIFHFGNI
+511 NIEEHSHIFHFVNI

-546 LKNFIGFF
+546 LKNFIDFF

-622 SKLFYLQD
+622 SKLFYL

>member
-40 VSKYLTTKEKQC
+40 ISKYLTTKEKQC

-152 VCFDNIERRSDNLPL
+152 VCFDNIERKSDNLSL
-167 KEILGLINLLKE
+167 KEILGLVNLLKE

-233 DYEMLLENNDEIAKA
+233 DCEVCLKDNDEIAKA

-263 DDLKSNLVNIV
+263 DDLKSNLVDIV
-274 LKHYKA
+274 LKHYQD
-280 ICNDN
+280 ICDSN

-340 KRNLSNMY
+340 KRNLSNIY

-370 LNDIIIR
+370 LNKMIMDSITV
-377 QLSSELFLTFEKTY
+377 ETKTNIKGIYKAY
-391 TTYFDEGDSDADFKN
+391 TEQGDSDIDFKN
-406 KIENILQIRDNKL
+406 KLEELSDKIYKQRKYFWNFFIETYDKELL
-419 EVFAKDLNSEKFLK
+419 EMIYVYKDITKKDLNIKDLVIKAFIVNFKRKEDDPSLSELLTRYPTYDKFSSKIKK
-433 TIYWFKQIIKSDQ
+433 TNKPSRIITTNHNFVYDKS
-446 EVSKEYKKGYFEKI
+446 SNTFELSKI
-460 DKIIQI
+460 DDFNNYNLDLIVKSFHNDKYFFQDFMFFYYEIDFKYFILYAIEEYIHNAYIKKIEEDNQLFRAFICFI
-466 LIKEQYPYYSKR
+466 NKDENR
-478 IKLLIAFSKQYKKFY
+478 IKKQSMIK
-493 SKITKKHNNE
+493 
-503 DKLKIFKY
+503 KY
-511 NIKEYPHIFHFGNI
+511 NIKE
-525 DKFNQYEI
+525 NQ
-533 KSIKDAFYNDKYF
+533 N
-546 LKNFIGFF
+546 
-554 RLVPK
+554 
-559 KNPIPKGD
+559 
-567 YNLGRYTDADSKE
+567 T
-580 YEKIFKKNNLFLAFI
+580 
-595 EYINENKYKKQMLIK
+595 
-610 DRRVNNDNSNIL
+610 IL
-622 SKLFYLQD
+622 SKLFFPKDNK

>member
-1 MYIIAVL
+1 
-8 YYISS
+8 
-13 VIILF
+13 
-18 CSFVVEK
+18 
-25 CKKEKV
+25 
-31 VNENYKVAK
+31 
-40 VSKYLTTKEKQC
+40 
-52 LAILG
+52 
-57 AWGVGKTY
+57 
-65 FWKQVEK
+65 
-72 ENTLKFSNKKIIYI
+72 
-86 DLFGKENYKQI
+86 QI

-363 NDNDEKE
+363 NDNDEKK

-377 QLSSELFLTFEKTY
+377 QLSSELFSTFEKTY

-446 EVSKEYKKGYFEKI
+446 EVSEEYKKGYFEKI

-511 NIKEYPHIFHFGNI
+511 NIEEHSHIFHFVNI

-546 LKNFIGFF
+546 LKNFIDFF
-554 RLVPK
+554 RLVSK

-622 SKLFYLQD
+622 SKLFYL